1 MSLFRNICLWFC
13 AAAFLSPF
21 IYAFFFCYPRGDD
34 FDSVTRSMF
43 LFDLPGGIYEIC
55 REWLTWSGR
64 YTYHFLAVFLGKA
77 PESRFACG
85 IVCASVPAIC
95 WLAIRSLPVSEQDG
109 TGDGAFFATLAIAT
123 LLACHGC
130 LQNFYLFTDSLTIC
144 LQGAAFLVFFVLLC
158 SLHENLRVN
167 NVDKTNATA
176 TRAVIAGIFAIGV
189 YEHAALAVFW
199 TSLCALCLAFMRQ
212 CSGFFST
219 FASLKKFPARLY
231 ARIFV
236 FCCSAMFFSFL
247 APGNF
252 NRNHARG
259 IDAASQLNGLVS
271 VGHDWLHLC
280 GGFFPTLW
288 IPGIAL
294 LVLMR
299 RFGTRSGTDMI
310 AGNLCLCLAAPIVC
324 AFFTFSAA
332 CLHAI
337 SDAPLLS
344 TPKLGASIHF
354 YMAIAWGV
362 FLWNMPLPKCMI
374 NLRLLWPALAIGL
387 LIILASSGNLQKT
400 LASAASG
407 QMLELAA
414 SMGARL
420 DYLLSMAEKF
430 PPGPFGLYG
439 EVVKPG
445 IRKRAVDASRPQVI
459 VQSISPP
466 VFPVY
471 MEESLAPDYAQWPN
485 LWAAWMW
492 GCGAIKSSPQA
503 PQNAILKVISGNATE
518 LSIPGGINGIDGA
531 WRVSA
536 TGGPNSTFADDWL
549 VLRGFRGKSITVM
562 KPAAPDWLRLMP
574 LPLQYYWL
582 DKLAA
587 NRTACISFY
596 MNLSGIF
603 FHFDNCEATDGWLAL
618 PLGRIN
624 PAPQYL
630 FASFDGLTYYRLQPF
645 LK

>member
-1 MSLFRNICLWFC
+1 MRLFRNICLWLC
-13 AAAFLSPF
+13 ATAFLSPF

-77 PESRFACG
+77 AESRFACG
-85 IVCASVPAIC
+85 IVCASVPALC
-95 WLAIRSLPVSEQDG
+95 WLAIRALPVREG
-109 TGDGAFFATLAIAT
+109 GGAFFATLAITT
-123 LLACHGC
+123 LFACHGC

-144 LQGAAFLVFFVLLC
+144 LQGAAFLVFFAFLC
-158 SLHENLRVN
+158 SLHENLREN
-167 NVDKTNATA
+167 NVDKANVTS
-176 TRAVIAGIFAIGV
+176 TRSAIAAIFAIGV

-199 TSLCALCLAFMRQ
+199 TSLCALCLALMRQ
-212 CSGFFST
+212 LSGFSRPLE
-219 FASLKKFPARLY
+219 SPKKYPARLY
-231 ARIFV
+231 ARIFI
-236 FCCSAMFFSFL
+236 FCCAALLFSFL

-259 IDAASQLNGLVS
+259 IDASSQLSGLVS
-271 VGHDWLHLC
+271 AGSDWLHVC
-280 GGFFPTLW
+280 GAFFTSLW
-288 IPGIAL
+288 IPCIAL

-299 RFGTRSGTDMI
+299 RFMAKDGTDKS
-310 AGNLCLCLAAPIVC
+310 AGNLCLCLLPPFAC
-324 AFFTFSAA
+324 ALFTFSAA

-337 SDAPLLS
+337 SDVSLPF

-362 FLWNMPLPKCMI
+362 VLWNVPLPGCAIKF
-374 NLRLLWPALAIGL
+374 RPLWAVLALGL
-387 LIILASSGNLQKT
+387 FIILASSGNLQKT
-400 LASAASG
+400 FASAASG
-407 QMLELAA
+407 QMLELAS
-414 SMGARL
+414 SMEARRG
-420 DYLLSMAEKF
+420 YLLSISDKF
-430 PPGPFGLYG
+430 PPEPFGLYG
-439 EVVKPG
+439 EAAKPD
-445 IRKRAVDASRPQVI
+445 IRKRAVDASRPLVI

-471 MEESLAPDYAQWPN
+471 MEESLARGFSQWPN

-492 GCGAIKSSPQA
+492 GCGAIKSSPPA
-503 PQNAILKVISGNATE
+503 PQNAILKVISGNAME
-518 LSIPGGINGIDGA
+518 LSAQGEEMKGLDGA

-549 VLRGFRGKSITVM
+549 VLRGFKGKTITVM
-562 KPAAPDWLRLMP
+562 KPARPDWLRLMP
-574 LPLQYYWL
+574 LPLQYYCL

-587 NRTACISFY
+587 NKAASVSFF

-618 PLGRIN
+618 PLGLTSL
-624 PAPQYL
+624 APQYL

-645 LK
+645 FK